1 MNWSLR
7 SSVCLLASSF
17 CLVPAASAA
26 DARPSPEV
34 QALTAAI
41 DQHLAARWA
50 ADKVE
55 PSPRADDSEF
65 LRRVYLDLAGRIP
78 PAAEVRAFLADTAA
92 DKRQRVVEKLLASPQ
107 YVEHFTN
114 IWRGLLVPEAANPD
128 GPSVDP
134 AFEAWM
140 RKQITDNIGYDKMV
154 REILAVPF
162 AANAPPR
169 PAPTPTQ
176 DGQQPP
182 APTPS
187 PAAYYSVKDVKP
199 ENLAA
204 STARLFLGVRL
215 ECAQCHHHPFA
226 KWKREQFWNYAAFF
240 AGLQRQNQGDGVTPV
255 REVFDRREM
264 KIPGSETVVPAL
276 FLDGSEPRWK
286 FKVGA
291 RVTLADWI
299 TAPDNPY
306 FARAAVNRMW
316 AHFFGTG
323 IVEPVDDLEGQD
335 APSHPELLEEMA
347 RQFVAHG
354 FDWKYLIRGITA
366 SRTYQLSSTATHPE
380 QADPRRFARM
390 AVRGLTPEQVF
401 DSLVQATGYRAPAPA
416 KPNAQDDAD
425 PPPDRALLMARFA
438 VTSERRTEA
447 QTSILQALTL
457 MNGKFVADVTS
468 LKGNGTLAT
477 VVADKNLD
485 TAGKVEALFL
495 AALSRKPTFRE
506 SQRLVKYV
514 DAGGPSKDPRLALAD
529 IFWALL
535 NSGEFILNH

>member
-1 MNWSLR
+1 MNLSLR
-7 SSVCLLASSF
+7 SGVCLLASSL
-17 CLVPAASAA
+17 CLVAVAAAA
-26 DARPSPEV
+26 DE

-41 DQHLAARWA
+41 DQQLAARWA
-50 ADKVE
+50 VNHVE
-55 PSPRADDSEF
+55 PAPRADDAEF

-78 PAAEVRAFLADTAA
+78 PAAEVRAFLADNTA
-92 DKRQRVVEKLLASPQ
+92 DKRQRVVEKLLASPL

-114 IWRGLLVPEAANPD
+114 IWRGLLVPEAANNPD
-128 GPSVDP
+128 GPALDP
-134 AFEAWM
+134 AFEAWL
-140 RKQITDNIGYDKMV
+140 RKQITDNTGYDKMV

-162 AANAPPR
+162 AANVAPR
-169 PAPTPTQ
+169 PAPMPTP

-187 PAAYYSVKDVKP
+187 PAAYYTVKDVKP

-204 STARLFLGVRL
+204 GTARLFLGVRL

-226 KWKREQFWNYAAFF
+226 RWKREQFWGYAAFF
-240 AGLQRQNQGDGVTPV
+240 AGLQRQNQGDGVTPI

-264 KIPGSETVVPAL
+264 KVPGTETVVPAL
-276 FLDGSEPRWK
+276 FLDGNEPRWK

-306 FARAAVNRMW
+306 FARAAVNRLW

-335 APSHPELLEEMA
+335 VPSHPELLQVMA

-354 FDWKYLIRGITA
+354 FDWQFLIRGITA
-366 SRTYQLSSTATHPE
+366 SRAYQLSSTQTHPE
-380 QADPRRFARM
+380 QSDARRFARM

-401 DSLVQATGYRAPAPA
+401 DSLVQATGYRAPTPA
-416 KPNAQDDAD
+416 KPDAQEDAE
-425 PPPDRALLMARFA
+425 PAPDRALLMARFA

-457 MNGKFVADVTS
+457 MNGKFVADVTR

-477 VVADKNLD
+477 VTGDKNLD

-495 AALSRKPTFRE
+495 AALARKPTGSERE
-506 SQRLVKYV
+506 RLVKYV
-514 DAGGPSKDPRLALAD
+514 DGGGPSKDPRLALAD
-529 IFWALL
+529 VFWALL

>member
-1 MNWSLR
+1 MTFSLR
-7 SSVCLLASSF
+7 ASVCVLASSLL
-17 CLVPAASAA
+17 LVPVASAA
-26 DARPSPEV
+26 DE

-50 ADKVE
+50 ANNVE
-55 PSPRADDSEF
+55 PAPRADDAEF

-78 PAAEVRAFLADTAA
+78 PAAEVRAFLADNAA
-92 DKRQRVVEKLLASPQ
+92 DKRQRLVEKLLASPQ

-114 IWRGLLVPEAANPD
+114 IWRGLLVPEAANNPD
-128 GPSVDP
+128 GPALDP
-134 AFEAWM
+134 AFDAWL
-140 RKQITDNIGYDKMV
+140 RKQVSDNVGYDKMV

-162 AANAPPR
+162 AANVAPR
-169 PAPTPTQ
+169 PAPMPVP

-182 APTPS
+182 APMPS
-187 PAAYYSVKDVKP
+187 PAAYYTVKDVKP

-226 KWKREQFWNYAAFF
+226 RWKREQFWGYAAFF
-240 AGLQRQNQGDGVTPV
+240 AGLQRQNQGDGVTPI

-276 FLDGSEPRWK
+276 FLDGGEPRWK

-335 APSHPELLEEMA
+335 APSHPELLQEMA

-354 FDWKYLIRGITA
+354 FDWKFLIRGITA
-366 SRTYQLSSTATHPE
+366 SQAYQLSSTQTHPE

-401 DSLVQATGYRAPAPA
+401 DSLVQATGYRAPAP
-416 KPNAQDDAD
+416 PRQDMPDDAE
-425 PPPDRALLMARFA
+425 PAPDRALLMARFA
-438 VTSERRTEA
+438 VSGERRTEA

-468 LKGNGTLAT
+468 LKGSGTLAL
-477 VVADKNLD
+477 VAGDKDLD

-495 AALSRKPTFRE
+495 AALSRKPTVRE

-514 DAGGPSKDPRLALAD
+514 ESGGPLKDSRFALAD
-529 IFWALL
+529 VFWALL

>member
-1 MNWSLR
+1 MNLSLR
-7 SSVCLLASSF
+7 SGVCLLASSL
-17 CLVPAASAA
+17 CLVPLVSAA
-26 DARPSPEV
+26 DEH
-34 QALTAAI
+34 ALTAAI
-41 DQHLAARWA
+41 DQQLAACWA
-50 ADKVE
+50 ANHVE
-55 PSPRADDSEF
+55 PAPRADDAEF

-78 PAAEVRAFLADTAA
+78 PAAEVRAFLADNTA
-92 DKRQRVVEKLLASPQ
+92 DKRQRVVEKLLASPL

-114 IWRGLLVPEAANPD
+114 IWRGLLVPEAANNPD
-128 GPSVDP
+128 GPALDP
-134 AFEAWM
+134 AFEAWL
-140 RKQITDNIGYDKMV
+140 RKQITDNTGYDKMV

-162 AANAPPR
+162 AANVAPR
-169 PAPTPTQ
+169 PAPMPTP

-187 PAAYYSVKDVKP
+187 PAAYYTVKDVKP

-226 KWKREQFWNYAAFF
+226 RWKREQFWGYAAFF
-240 AGLQRQNQGDGVTPV
+240 AGLQRQNQGDGVTPI

-264 KIPGSETVVPAL
+264 KVPGSETVVPAL
-276 FLDGSEPRWK
+276 FLDGGEPRWK

-299 TAPDNPY
+299 TASDNPY
-306 FARAAVNRMW
+306 FARAAVNRLW

-335 APSHPELLEEMA
+335 APSHPELLQEMA

-354 FDWKYLIRGITA
+354 FDWQFLIRGITA
-366 SRTYQLSSTATHPE
+366 SRAYQLSSTQTHPE

-401 DSLVQATGYRAPAPA
+401 DSLVQATGYRAPTPA
-416 KPNAQDDAD
+416 KPDAQEDAE
-425 PPPDRALLMARFA
+425 PAPDRALLMARFA

-457 MNGKFVADVTS
+457 MNGKFVADVTR

-477 VVADKNLD
+477 VAGDKNLD

-495 AALSRKPTFRE
+495 AALSRKPTGSERE
-506 SQRLVKYV
+506 RLVRYV
-514 DAGGPSKDPRLALAD
+514 DGGGASKDPRLALAD
-529 IFWALL
+529 VFWALL

>member
-1 MNWSLR
+1 MTFSLR
-7 SSVCLLASSF
+7 AGVWLLASSL
-17 CLVPAASAA
+17 CLVPVASAA
-26 DARPSPEV
+26 DE

-41 DQHLAARWA
+41 DQQIAARWA
-50 ADKVE
+50 ANHVE
-55 PSPRADDSEF
+55 PAPPADDAEF

-78 PAAEVRAFLADTAA
+78 PAAEVRAFLADNTP
-92 DKRQRVVEKLLASPQ
+92 DKRQRVVEKLLASPL

-114 IWRGLLVPEAANPD
+114 IWRGLLVPEAANNPD
-128 GPSVDP
+128 GPPLDP
-134 AFEAWM
+134 AFEAWL
-140 RKQITDNIGYDKMV
+140 RKQISDNIGFDKMV

-162 AANAPPR
+162 AANVAPR
-169 PAPTPTQ
+169 PAPMPVP
-176 DGQQPP
+176 DGRQPP

-187 PAAYYSVKDVKP
+187 PAAYYTVKDVKP

-204 STARLFLGVRL
+204 GTARLFLGVRL

-226 KWKREQFWNYAAFF
+226 RWKREQFWSYAAFF
-240 AGLQRQNQGDGVTPV
+240 AGLQRQNQGDGVTPI

-276 FLDGSEPRWK
+276 FLDGREPRWK

-299 TAPDNPY
+299 TGPDNPY

-335 APSHPELLEEMA
+335 APSHPELLQEMA

-354 FDWKYLIRGITA
+354 FDWKFLIRGITA
-366 SRTYQLSSTATHPE
+366 SRAYQLSSTQTHLE
-380 QADPRRFARM
+380 QADARRFARM

-401 DSLVQATGYRAPAPA
+401 DSLVQATGYRAPAPP
-416 KPNAQDDAD
+416 KPDMQEDAE
-425 PPPDRALLMARFA
+425 PAPDRTLLMARFA

-477 VVADKNLD
+477 VAIDKNLD

-495 AALSRKPTFRE
+495 AALSRQPTEAERE
-506 SQRLVKYV
+506 RLVKYV
-514 DAGGPSKDPRLALAD
+514 DGGGPSKDPRLALAD
-529 IFWALL
+529 VFWALL